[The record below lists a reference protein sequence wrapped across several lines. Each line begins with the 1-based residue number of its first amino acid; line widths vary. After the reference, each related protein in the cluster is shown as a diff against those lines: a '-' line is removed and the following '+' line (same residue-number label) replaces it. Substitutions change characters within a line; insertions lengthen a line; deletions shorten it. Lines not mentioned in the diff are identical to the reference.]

1 MSGSSPGFSLDVLH
15 DAFPPPN
22 HTPEMSGCSGAAGD
36 EGGREQDVRVKRAP
50 SNPAN
55 TIKNRFCAYTIT
67 LFAGNYRNIP
77 ASSPRPSANTTL
89 IKSPVAAP
97 RRPGWNVMVTVSPAL
112 SDLRL
117 HPRSARIPVELASR
131 SHCRRVPLASMASI
145 PICTCGLLQTNSVTV
160 AFTVV
165 SFFASYINA
174 RPWCARAGT
183 GIRMA
188 PVATANMPN
197 TQNFLRLRV
206 MGPPINDVVNM
217 KVRQILAL
225 CNPVRQVVQIRLV
238 QRVCRQRN
246 SHRSRISSDARFA
259 VKCPTKCPDA
269 LGLGAIRRGNDLE
282 GGIQMRKES
291 VVSISV
297 FIAALAFS
305 VAGMA
310 QVPVSIPA
318 P

>member
-1 MSGSSPGFSLDVLH
+1 MSGSAPGFSLDVLH
-15 DAFPPPN
+15 DAFPPPS

-77 ASSPRPSANTTL
+77 ASSTLPSANTTL
-89 IKSPVAAP
+89 IKSPVGAP
-97 RRPGWNVMVTVSPAL
+97 RSPGWKVTVTVSPTL

-131 SHCRRVPLASMASI
+131 SHCRRVPLASVPSI

-174 RPWCARAGT
+174 RPWCAKAVAGVKRT
-183 GIRMA
+183 MA
-188 PVATANMPN
+188 AMANMPN
-197 TQNFLRLRV
+197 TRRF
-206 MGPPINDVVNM
+206 MGPPIEDDLWNY
-217 KVRQILAL
+217 Q
-225 CNPVRQVVQIRLV
+225 NPDRY
-238 QRVCRQRN
+238 
-246 SHRSRISSDARFA
+246 
-259 VKCPTKCPDA
+259 
-269 LGLGAIRRGNDLE
+269 
-282 GGIQMRKES
+282 
-291 VVSISV
+291 
-297 FIAALAFS
+297 
-305 VAGMA
+305 
-310 QVPVSIPA
+310 
-318 P
+318 